1 MSGGFLD
8 RWSRRKGQEMAAKA
22 LEDASAP
29 AEAEPK
35 AESGT
40 PPPPEPP
47 PVLSDEE
54 LAALP
59 RIEDLTPQ
67 SSLLPFLRAGV
78 PASLKNAAM
87 RRMWLL
93 TPAIR
98 DHKDCAVDYHWD
110 WNTPGGVPG
119 SGGPLEPGS
128 VEKMLKALTEPRAP
142 APPATDSNSN
152 SNESDAAP
160 EAPPETPVAI
170 APPAE
175 TPRPAAAPDAGPA
188 TDASD
193 TLPRRRHGGAR
204 PV

>member
-8 RWSRRKGQEMAAKA
+8 RWSWRKAQEMGAKA
-22 LEDASAP
+22 VEDAPAP
-29 AEAEPK
+29 PEAEPE
-35 AESGT
+35 A
-40 PPPPEPP
+40 PPPPEASPL
-47 PVLSDEE
+47 LSDAE

-78 PASLKNAAM
+78 PASLRNAAM

-142 APPATDSNSN
+142 APLGTDSD
-152 SNESDAAP
+152 ESDAAP
-160 EAPPETPVAI
+160 EAPPETPVAT
-170 APPAE
+170 APPADA
-175 TPRPAAAPDAGPA
+175 PRQAAASDPDPATGPA
-188 TDASD
+188 PSDA
-193 TLPRRRHGGAR
+193 LPRRRHGSAR